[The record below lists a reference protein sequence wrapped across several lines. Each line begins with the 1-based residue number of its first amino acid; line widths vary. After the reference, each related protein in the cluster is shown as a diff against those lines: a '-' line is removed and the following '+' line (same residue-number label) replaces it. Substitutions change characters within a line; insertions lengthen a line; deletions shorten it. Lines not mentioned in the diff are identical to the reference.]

1 MALLVDARCLSGF
14 VVDVLEGG
22 QSWEQL
28 VEVIVA

>member
-1 MALLVDARCLSGF
+1 MVLQADARCLSGF
-14 VVDVLEGG
+14 DVDVLEGG